1 VRKLVSFPLWSLL
14 LVVLLALA
22 LIQLPSVKAAPP
34 QPFWS
39 LTGNSGTNPAVNF
52 LGTTDTKDLVLRTN
66 NLQQLRISS
75 IGTVLIGRATDVF
88 CGGALVVTG
97 CTPLNVGGGGDVT
110 SGDHELINAGSTF
123 SIGGEPSHA
132 GLSIGYRADGTGA
145 VGGIVRST
153 NALPMMLGTTNG
165 PMSVVIRDPTGADSA
180 NSGKGNV
187 GIGVGET
194 PASRLHVST
203 DSLISNETGITVE
216 IPGVGVR
223 RIVVGD
229 ADSAGP
235 GFRALK
241 VAN

>member
-1 VRKLVSFPLWSLL
+1 
-14 LVVLLALA
+14 
-22 LIQLPSVKAAPP
+22 
-34 QPFWS
+34 
-39 LTGNSGTNPAVNF
+39 
-52 LGTTDTKDLVLRTN
+52 
-66 NLQQLRISS
+66 
-75 IGTVLIGRATDVF
+75 
-88 CGGALVVTG
+88 
-97 CTPLNVGGGGDVT
+97 
-110 SGDHELINAGSTF
+110 LINAGSIF
-123 SIGGEPSHA
+123 NIEGEPAYA

-145 VGGIVRST
+145 VGGIVRSN

-194 PASRLHVST
+194 PSSRLHVST
-203 DSLISNETGITVE
+203 DSLTPNETGITVE
-216 IPGVGVR
+216 IPGVGAR